1 LQICSNVF
9 LKLFAHIISADI
21 CEICGQKNK
30 KSMQKHI
37 AIIGAGV
44 AGLAAAVRLG
54 AAGHKVTVVE
64 ANDYV
69 GGKLTAKM
77 IGKYRF
83 DLGPSVFTM
92 PHLIEEL
99 TKISKQ
105 DSKFEYLNLDK
116 ICDYFY
122 EDGTTL
128 IAYTD
133 KEKFAT
139 EVQNKLGET
148 KESVYEQLK
157 FSATAYEL
165 TSDLFMNQS
174 LHKLSNF
181 LNFKTTKAI
190 LNIGKLKLNKT
201 MNEVNSDR
209 FKNKKTVQLFNRF
222 ATYNGSNPF
231 QAPALINI
239 IAHLEHNIGAFAPK
253 GGMHDITMHLYNL
266 SLKLG
271 VEYKMNT
278 RVLQVKTENDTAK
291 GVITSNGEI
300 NADIIVSDVDIKHLY
315 TKLLDKKYY
324 PTKILEQ
331 EKSLSA
337 LIFYWGIKK
346 EFKELGLHNIL
357 FSDDG
362 EAEFK
367 CVFGENKPY
376 HNPTTYINITSKVT
390 PSDSPEGCENWFVM
404 VNVPHN
410 ASGEPVTYIAE
421 MRKYIVAKINRI
433 LKTDIESYIEVE
445 DVLDPYLIE
454 QRTSSS
460 GGSLYGNSSNNKYA
474 AFLRHA
480 NNSSKIKN
488 LYFCGGSVHPGG
500 GIPLGLL
507 SAKIVSEMIS
517 EKK

>member
-1 LQICSNVF
+1 
-9 LKLFAHIISADI
+9 
-21 CEICGQKNK
+21 
-30 KSMQKHI
+30 MQKHI
-37 AIIGAGV
+37 VIIGSGV

-69 GGKLTAKM
+69 GGKLTAKK
-77 IGKYRF
+77 IGRYRF
-83 DLGPSVFTM
+83 DLGPSVFTL
-92 PHLIEEL
+92 PNLIDEL

-105 DSKFEYLNLDK
+105 DLKFEYLSLDK

-128 IAYTD
+128 NAYTD

-165 TSDLFMNQS
+165 TSDIFLNQS

-181 LNFKTTKAI
+181 LNLKTAKAI

-201 MNEVNSDR
+201 MNEVNSAR
-209 FKNKKTVQLFNRF
+209 FKNPKTIQLFNRF

-266 SLKLG
+266 SLRLG

-278 RVLQVKTENDTAK
+278 RALQIKTEDDIAI
-291 GVITSNGEI
+291 GVITSQGEI
-300 NADIIVSDVDIKHLY
+300 KADIIVSDADIKHVY

-324 PTKILEQ
+324 QTKILEQ

-390 PSDSPEGCENWFVM
+390 PTDAPVGYENWFVM

-410 ASGEPVTYIAE
+410 ASGEPIAYVQE
-421 MRKYIVAKINRI
+421 MRKNIVAKINRV

-488 LYFCGGSVHPGG
+488 MYFCGGSVHPGG

-507 SAKIVSEMIS
+507 SAKIVSEMIA
-517 EKK
+517 EKE

>member
-1 LQICSNVF
+1 M
-9 LKLFAHIISADI
+9 
-21 CEICGQKNK
+21 QKN
-30 KSMQKHI
+30 I
-37 AIIGAGV
+37 VIIGSGV
-44 AGLAAAVRLG
+44 AGLASAIRLG

-69 GGKLTAKM
+69 GGKLTAKN
-77 IGKYRF
+77 IGRYRF
-83 DLGPSVFTM
+83 DLGPSVFTL
-92 PHLIEEL
+92 PNLIEEL
-99 TKISKQ
+99 TLISKQ
-105 DSKFEYLNLDK
+105 ELKFEYLTLDK
-116 ICDYFY
+116 ICNYFY

-128 IAYTD
+128 SAYPD

-139 EVQNKLGET
+139 EIHNKLGET

-157 FSATAYEL
+157 YSATAYEL
-165 TSDLFMNQS
+165 IGELFMEQS

-181 LNFKTTKAI
+181 LNLKTAKAI

-201 MNEVNSDR
+201 MNEVNKAR

-266 SLKLG
+266 SVKLG

-278 RVLQVKTENDTAK
+278 RVIKVITENDL
-291 GVITSNGEI
+291 VNNVLTSSGEI
-300 NADIIVSDVDIKHLY
+300 KADIVVSGADIKHVY

-331 EKSLSA
+331 EKSLSG
-337 LIFYWGIKK
+337 LIFYWGVKK
-346 EFKELGLHNIL
+346 EFQELSLHNIL
-357 FSDDG
+357 FSENS
-362 EAEFK
+362 EAEFNSFFK
-367 CVFGENKPY
+367 DKTPY
-376 HNPTTYINITSKVT
+376 HDPTIYINITSKVT
-390 PSDSPEGCENWFVM
+390 PTDAPEGCENWFVM
-404 VNVPHN
+404 INVPHN
-410 ASGEPVTYIAE
+410 ASGEPIHYVKE
-421 MRKYIVAKINRI
+421 MRKQIVAKINRV
-433 LKTDIESYIEVE
+433 LKTNIEQYIEIE

-488 LYFCGGSVHPGG
+488 MYFCGGSVHPGG

-507 SAKIVSEMIS
+507 SAKIVSEMIA
-517 EKK
+517 EKS

>member
-1 LQICSNVF
+1 
-9 LKLFAHIISADI
+9 
-21 CEICGQKNK
+21 
-30 KSMQKHI
+30 MQKHI
-37 AIIGAGV
+37 IIIGSGV

-54 AAGHKVTVVE
+54 AVGHRVTVVE

-69 GGKLTAKM
+69 GGKLTAQQL
-77 IGKYRF
+77 GRYRF
-83 DLGPSVFTM
+83 DMGPSVFTL
-92 PHLIEEL
+92 PHLIEDL

-105 DSKFEYLNLDK
+105 DLKFEYLSLDK
-116 ICDYFY
+116 ICNYFY

-157 FSATAYEL
+157 YSATAYEL

-181 LNFKTTKAI
+181 LNLKTAKAI
-190 LNIGKLKLNKT
+190 LNIGKLKMNKT
-201 MNEVNSDR
+201 MNDVNSVR
-209 FKNKKTVQLFNRF
+209 FRNPKTIQLFNRF
-222 ATYNGSNPF
+222 ATYNGSNPY
-231 QAPALINI
+231 QAPAIINI

-253 GGMHDITMHLYNL
+253 GGMHDITKHLYGL
-266 SLKLG
+266 SLKLD
-271 VEYKMNT
+271 VEYKMST
-278 RVLQVKTENDTAK
+278 RVLEIKTENNTVK
-291 GVITSNGEI
+291 GIKTTNGDM
-300 NADIIVSDVDIKHLY
+300 NADIIISDADIKHVY
-315 TKLLDKKYY
+315 GKLLDKKYY
-324 PTKILEQ
+324 PVKILEQ

-357 FSDDG
+357 FAENG

-367 CVFGENKPY
+367 YVFGEQKPY
-376 HNPTTYINITSKVT
+376 KDPTTYINITSKIT
-390 PSDSPEGCENWFVM
+390 PGDAPEGCENWFVM
-404 VNVPHN
+404 INVPHN
-410 ASGEPVTYIAE
+410 ASGEPVSYVQE
-421 MRKYIVAKINRI
+421 MRKNIIAKINRV
-433 LKTDIESYIEVE
+433 LKTDIEHYIEVE

-460 GGSLYGNSSNNKYA
+460 GGSLYGNSSNNKFA

-480 NNSSKIKN
+480 NNSSKIRN

-507 SAKIVSEMIS
+507 SAKIVSEMIN
-517 EKK
+517 EKSGL

>member
-1 LQICSNVF
+1 M
-9 LKLFAHIISADI
+9 
-21 CEICGQKNK
+21 QKN
-30 KSMQKHI
+30 I
-37 AIIGAGV
+37 IIIGSGV
-44 AGLAAAVRLG
+44 AGLASAIRLG

-69 GGKLTAKM
+69 GGKLTAKN
-77 IGKYRF
+77 IGRYRF

-99 TKISKQ
+99 TLISKQ
-105 DSKFEYLNLDK
+105 ELKFEYLTLDK
-116 ICDYFY
+116 ICNYFY

-128 IAYTD
+128 SAYPD

-139 EVQNKLGET
+139 EVHHKLGET

-157 FSATAYEL
+157 YSATAYEL
-165 TSDLFMNQS
+165 IGELFMEQS

-181 LNFKTTKAI
+181 LNLKTAKAL
-190 LNIGKLKLNKT
+190 LNIRKLKLNKT
-201 MNEVNSDR
+201 MNEANDAR

-266 SLKLG
+266 SIKLG

-278 RVLQVKTENDTAK
+278 RVIKVITENDL
-291 GVITSNGEI
+291 VNNVLTSSGEI
-300 NADIIVSDVDIKHLY
+300 KADIVVSGADIKHVY

-331 EKSLSA
+331 EKSLSG
-337 LIFYWGIKK
+337 LIFYWGVKK
-346 EFKELGLHNIL
+346 EFQELSLHNIL
-357 FSDDG
+357 FSENS
-362 EAEFK
+362 EAEFNSFFK
-367 CVFGENKPY
+367 DKTPY
-376 HNPTTYINITSKVT
+376 HDPTIYINITSKVT
-390 PSDSPEGCENWFVM
+390 PTDAPEGCENWFVM
-404 VNVPHN
+404 INVPHN
-410 ASGEPVTYIAE
+410 ASGEPIHYVKE
-421 MRKYIVAKINRI
+421 MRKQIVAKINRL
-433 LKTDIESYIEVE
+433 LKTDIEQYIEIE
-445 DVLDPYLIE
+445 DVLEPYLIE

-488 LYFCGGSVHPGG
+488 MYFCGGSVHPGG

-507 SAKIVSEMIS
+507 SAKIVSEMIA
-517 EKK
+517 EKS

>member
-1 LQICSNVF
+1 M
-9 LKLFAHIISADI
+9 
-21 CEICGQKNK
+21 QKN
-30 KSMQKHI
+30 I
-37 AIIGAGV
+37 VIIGSGV
-44 AGLAAAVRLG
+44 AGLASAIRLG

-69 GGKLTAKM
+69 GGKLTAKK
-77 IGKYRF
+77 IGRYRF

-99 TKISKQ
+99 TLISKQ
-105 DSKFEYLNLDK
+105 ELKFEYLTLDK
-116 ICDYFY
+116 ICNYFY

-128 IAYTD
+128 SAYPD

-139 EVQNKLGET
+139 EVHNKLGET

-157 FSATAYEL
+157 YSATAYEL
-165 TSDLFMNQS
+165 IGELFMEQS

-181 LNFKTTKAI
+181 LNLKTAKAL
-190 LNIGKLKLNKT
+190 LNIRKLKLNKT
-201 MNEVNSDR
+201 MNEANNAR

-266 SLKLG
+266 SVKLG

-278 RVLQVKTENDTAK
+278 RVIKVITENDL
-291 GVITSNGEI
+291 VNNVLTSGGEI
-300 NADIIVSDVDIKHLY
+300 KADIVVSGADIKHVY

-331 EKSLSA
+331 EKSLSG
-337 LIFYWGIKK
+337 LIFYWGVKK
-346 EFKELGLHNIL
+346 EFQELSLHNIL
-357 FSDDG
+357 FSENS
-362 EAEFK
+362 EAEFNSFFK
-367 CVFGENKPY
+367 DKTPY
-376 HNPTTYINITSKVT
+376 HDPTIYINITSKVT
-390 PSDSPEGCENWFVM
+390 PTDAPEGCENWFVM
-404 VNVPHN
+404 INVPHN
-410 ASGEPVTYIAE
+410 ASGEPIHYVKE
-421 MRKYIVAKINRI
+421 MRKQIVAKINRV
-433 LKTDIESYIEVE
+433 LKTDIEQYIEIE
-445 DVLDPYLIE
+445 DVLEPYLIE

-488 LYFCGGSVHPGG
+488 MYFCGGSVHPGG

-507 SAKIVSEMIS
+507 SAKIVSEMIA
-517 EKK
+517 EKS

>member
-1 LQICSNVF
+1 M
-9 LKLFAHIISADI
+9 
-21 CEICGQKNK
+21 QKN
-30 KSMQKHI
+30 I
-37 AIIGAGV
+37 VIIGSGV
-44 AGLAAAVRLG
+44 AGLASAIRLG

-69 GGKLTAKM
+69 GGKLTAKN
-77 IGKYRF
+77 IGRYRF
-83 DLGPSVFTM
+83 DMGPSVFTM

-99 TKISKQ
+99 TIISKQ
-105 DSKFEYLNLDK
+105 ELKFEYLTLDK
-116 ICDYFY
+116 ICNYFY

-128 IAYTD
+128 SAYPD

-139 EVQNKLGET
+139 EVHNKLGET

-157 FSATAYEL
+157 YSATAYEL
-165 TSDLFMNQS
+165 IGELFMEQS

-181 LNFKTTKAI
+181 LNLKTAKAL
-190 LNIGKLKLNKT
+190 LNIRKLKLNKT
-201 MNEVNSDR
+201 MNEANDAR

-266 SLKLG
+266 SIKLG

-278 RVLQVKTENDTAK
+278 RVIKVLTENDL
-291 GVITSNGEI
+291 VNNVLTSGGEI
-300 NADIIVSDVDIKHLY
+300 KADIVVSGADIKHVY

-331 EKSLSA
+331 EKSLSG
-337 LIFYWGIKK
+337 LIFYWGVKK
-346 EFKELGLHNIL
+346 EFQELSLHNIL
-357 FSDDG
+357 FSENS
-362 EAEFK
+362 EAEFTS
-367 CVFGENKPY
+367 VFKDKTPY
-376 HNPTTYINITSKVT
+376 NDPTIYINITSKVT
-390 PSDSPEGCENWFVM
+390 PTDAPEGCENWFVM
-404 VNVPHN
+404 INVPHN
-410 ASGEPVTYIAE
+410 ASGEPIHYVKE
-421 MRKYIVAKINRI
+421 MRKQIVAKINRV
-433 LKTDIESYIEVE
+433 LKTDIEQYIEIE

-488 LYFCGGSVHPGG
+488 MYFCGGSVHPGG

-507 SAKIVSEMIS
+507 SAKIVSEMIA
-517 EKK
+517 EKS

>member
-1 LQICSNVF
+1 
-9 LKLFAHIISADI
+9 
-21 CEICGQKNK
+21 
-30 KSMQKHI
+30 MQKHI
-37 AIIGAGV
+37 VIIGSGV
-44 AGLAAAVRLG
+44 AGLSAAVRLG

-92 PHLIEEL
+92 PHLIKEL

-105 DSKFEYLNLDK
+105 DVKFEYLTLDK
-116 ICDYFY
+116 ICNYFY

-128 IAYTD
+128 SAYPD

-157 FSATAYEL
+157 YSATAYEL
-165 TSDLFMNQS
+165 TGELFMEQS

-181 LNFKTTKAI
+181 LNLKTAKAI

-201 MNEVNSDR
+201 MNDVNSAR
-209 FKNKKTVQLFNRF
+209 FKNPKTVQLFNRF
-222 ATYNGSNPF
+222 ATYNGSNPY
-231 QAPALINI
+231 QAPAIINI
-239 IAHLEHNIGAFAPK
+239 ISHLEHNIGAFAPK

-271 VEYKMNT
+271 VEYKLNT
-278 RVLQVKTENDTAK
+278 RVTQIITKNDVAV
-291 GVITSNGEI
+291 GVQTSNGEI
-300 NADIIVSDVDIKHLY
+300 AADIVVSDSDIKHVY

-324 PTKILEQ
+324 PAKILAQ

-346 EFKELGLHNIL
+346 EFKELSLHNIL

-362 EAEFK
+362 QKEFN
-367 CVFGENKPY
+367 CVFGDKKPY
-376 HNPTTYINITSKVT
+376 HNPSTYINITSKVT
-390 PSDSPEGCENWFVM
+390 PSDAPEGCENWFVM
-404 VNVPHN
+404 INVPHN
-410 ASGEPVTYIAE
+410 TSGQPIEYVQE
-421 MRKYIVAKINRI
+421 MRKHIVAKINRV
-433 LKTDIESYIEVE
+433 LKTDIEQYIEVE
-445 DVLDPYLIE
+445 EVLDPYLIE
-454 QRTSSS
+454 QRTSSA

-488 LYFCGGSVHPGG
+488 MYFVGGSVHPGG
-500 GIPLGLL
+500 GIPLGML
-507 SAKIVSEMIS
+507 SAKIVSEMIA

>member
-1 LQICSNVF
+1 M
-9 LKLFAHIISADI
+9 K
-21 CEICGQKNK
+21 
-30 KSMQKHI
+30 KHI
-37 AIIGAGV
+37 VIIGSGV

-54 AAGHKVTVVE
+54 AAGFKVTVVE
-64 ANDYV
+64 ANNYV
-69 GGKLTAKM
+69 GGKLTAQQM
-77 IGKYRF
+77 GNYRF
-83 DLGPSVFTM
+83 DMGPSVFTL
-92 PHLIEEL
+92 PDLIEDL
-99 TKISKQ
+99 TKVSKQ
-105 DSKFEYLNLDK
+105 DVKFEYLSLDK
-116 ICDYFY
+116 ICNYFY
-122 EDGTTL
+122 EDGTRLT
-128 IAYTD
+128 AYTD

-139 EVQNKLGET
+139 EVATKLGET

-165 TSDLFMNQS
+165 TAELFMEQS

-181 LNFKTTKAI
+181 LNLKTAKAI
-190 LNIGKLKLNKT
+190 LQIGKLKMGKT
-201 MNEVNSDR
+201 MNDVNRAR
-209 FKNKKTVQLFNRF
+209 FKNQKTVQLFNRF
-222 ATYNGSNPF
+222 ATYNGSNPY
-231 QAPALINI
+231 QAPAIINI

-271 VEYKMNT
+271 VEYKLNT
-278 RVLQVKTENDTAK
+278 RVQHIKTVNDTAVA
-291 GVITSNGEI
+291 VITSNGEI
-300 NADIIVSDVDIKHLY
+300 AADIIVSDADIKHVY

-357 FSDDG
+357 FSANG

-367 CVFGENKPY
+367 CVFGEKKPY
-376 HNPTTYINITSKVT
+376 HDPTTYINITSKVT
-390 PSDSPEGCENWFVM
+390 PTDAPEGCENWFVM

-410 ASGEPVTYIAE
+410 TSGEPVTYVKE
-421 MRKYIVAKINRI
+421 MRKHIVAKINRL
-433 LKTDIESYIEVE
+433 LKTDIEQYIEIE
-445 DVLDPYLIE
+445 DVQDPYLIE

-480 NNSSKIKN
+480 NHSSRIRN
-488 LYFCGGSVHPGG
+488 MYFCGGSVHPGG

-507 SAKIVSEMIS
+507 SAKIVSEMIA
-517 EKK
+517 EKN

>member
-1 LQICSNVF
+1 M
-9 LKLFAHIISADI
+9 
-21 CEICGQKNK
+21 QKN
-30 KSMQKHI
+30 I
-37 AIIGAGV
+37 VIIGSGV
-44 AGLAAAVRLG
+44 AGLASAIRLG

-64 ANDYV
+64 TNDYV
-69 GGKLTAKM
+69 GGKLTAKN
-77 IGKYRF
+77 IGRYRF

-99 TKISKQ
+99 TVISKQ
-105 DSKFEYLNLDK
+105 ELKFEYLTLDK
-116 ICDYFY
+116 ICNYFY

-128 IAYTD
+128 SAYPD

-139 EVQNKLGET
+139 EVHHKLGET

-157 FSATAYEL
+157 YSATAYEL
-165 TSDLFMNQS
+165 IGELFMEQS

-181 LNFKTTKAI
+181 LNLKTAKAL
-190 LNIGKLKLNKT
+190 LNIRKLKLNKT
-201 MNEVNSDR
+201 MNEANDAR

-231 QAPALINI
+231 KAPALINI

-266 SLKLG
+266 SVKLG

-278 RVLQVKTENDTAK
+278 RVIKVITENDL
-291 GVITSNGEI
+291 VNNVLTSGGEI
-300 NADIIVSDVDIKHLY
+300 KADIVVSGADIKHVY

-331 EKSLSA
+331 EKSLSG
-337 LIFYWGIKK
+337 LIFYWGVKK
-346 EFKELGLHNIL
+346 EFQELSLHNIL
-357 FSDDG
+357 FSENS
-362 EAEFK
+362 EAEFNSFFK
-367 CVFGENKPY
+367 DKTPY
-376 HNPTTYINITSKVT
+376 HDPTIYINITSKVT
-390 PSDSPEGCENWFVM
+390 PTDAPKGCENWFVM
-404 VNVPHN
+404 INVPHN
-410 ASGEPVTYIAE
+410 ASGEPIHYVKE
-421 MRKYIVAKINRI
+421 MRKQIVAKINRV
-433 LKTDIESYIEVE
+433 LKTDIEQYIEIE

-488 LYFCGGSVHPGG
+488 MYFCGGSVHPGG

-507 SAKIVSEMIS
+507 SAKIVSEMIA
-517 EKK
+517 EKS

>member
-1 LQICSNVF
+1 M
-9 LKLFAHIISADI
+9 
-21 CEICGQKNK
+21 QKN
-30 KSMQKHI
+30 I
-37 AIIGAGV
+37 VIIGSGV
-44 AGLAAAVRLG
+44 AGLASAIRLG

-69 GGKLTAKM
+69 GGKLTAKNS
-77 IGKYRF
+77 GRYRF
-83 DLGPSVFTM
+83 DMGPSVFTM

-105 DSKFEYLNLDK
+105 DLKFEYLTLDK
-116 ICDYFY
+116 ICNYFY

-128 IAYTD
+128 TAYPV
-133 KEKFAT
+133 KEKFAL

-157 FSATAYEL
+157 YSATAYEL
-165 TSDLFMNQS
+165 IGDLFMNQS

-181 LNFKTTKAI
+181 LNIKTAKAI

-201 MNEVNSDR
+201 MNDVNSAR
-209 FKNKKTVQLFNRF
+209 FKNPKTIQLFNRF
-222 ATYNGSNPF
+222 ATYNGSNPY
-231 QAPALINI
+231 QAPAIINI

-271 VEYKMNT
+271 VEYKMNM
-278 RVLQVKTENDTAK
+278 RVTQVLTENDTAK
-291 GVITSNGEI
+291 GVLTFNGEI
-300 NADIIVSDVDIKHLY
+300 KADIVVSDADIKHVY
-315 TKLLDKKYY
+315 TKLIDKKYY

-346 EFKELGLHNIL
+346 EFQELSLHNIL
-357 FSDDG
+357 FSENS
-362 EAEFK
+362 EAEFNSFFK
-367 CVFGENKPY
+367 DKTPY
-376 HNPTTYINITSKVT
+376 HDPTIYINITSKVT
-390 PSDSPEGCENWFVM
+390 PTDAPEGCENWFVM
-404 VNVPHN
+404 INVPHN
-410 ASGEPVTYIAE
+410 ASGEPIAYIQQ
-421 MRKYIVAKINRI
+421 MKKHIVAKINRV
-433 LKTDIESYIEVE
+433 LKTDIEQYIETE

-488 LYFCGGSVHPGG
+488 MYFCGGSVHPGG

-507 SAKIVSEMIS
+507 SAKIVSEMIA
-517 EKK
+517 EKH

>member
-1 LQICSNVF
+1 MR
-9 LKLFAHIISADI
+9 
-21 CEICGQKNK
+21 KN
-30 KSMQKHI
+30 I
-37 AIIGAGV
+37 VIIGSGV
-44 AGLAAAVRLG
+44 AGLGAAVRLG
-54 AAGHKVTVVE
+54 AAGYKVTVVE

-69 GGKLTAKM
+69 GGKLTAKN
-77 IGKYRF
+77 IGRFRF

-105 DSKFEYLNLDK
+105 DLKFEYLTLDK
-116 ICDYFY
+116 ICNYFY

-128 IAYTD
+128 TAYPD
-133 KEKFAT
+133 KEKFAL

-157 FSATAYEL
+157 YSATAYEL
-165 TSDLFMNQS
+165 IGDLFMNQS

-181 LNFKTTKAI
+181 LNIKTAKAV

-201 MNEVNSDR
+201 MNDVNSAR
-209 FKNKKTVQLFNRF
+209 FKNPKTIQLFNRF
-222 ATYNGSNPF
+222 ATYNGSNPY
-231 QAPALINI
+231 QAPAIINI

-278 RVLQVKTENDTAK
+278 RVTQVITENDTAK
-291 GVITSNGEI
+291 GVLTSNGEI
-300 NADIIVSDVDIKHLY
+300 KADIVVSDADIKHVY
-315 TKLLDKKYY
+315 TKLIDKKYY

-357 FSDDG
+357 FSENG
-362 EAEFK
+362 EAEFNSYFK
-367 CVFGENKPY
+367 EKKPY
-376 HNPTTYINITSKVT
+376 HNPSIYINITSKVT
-390 PSDSPEGCENWFVM
+390 PTDAPDGFENWFVM
-404 VNVPHN
+404 INVPHN
-410 ASGEPVTYIAE
+410 TSGEPVDYVQE
-421 MRKYIVAKINRI
+421 MRKQIVDKINRV
-433 LKTDIESYIEVE
+433 LKTDIEQYIEIE
-445 DVLDPYLIE
+445 EVLDPYLIE

-480 NNSSKIKN
+480 NSSSQIKN
-488 LYFCGGSVHPGG
+488 MYFCGGSVHPGG

-507 SAKIVSEMIS
+507 SAKIVSEMIA
-517 EKK
+517 EKH

>member
-1 LQICSNVF
+1 M
-9 LKLFAHIISADI
+9 
-21 CEICGQKNK
+21 QKN
-30 KSMQKHI
+30 I
-37 AIIGAGV
+37 VIIGSGV
-44 AGLAAAVRLG
+44 AGLASAIRLG

-69 GGKLTAKM
+69 GGKLTAKN
-77 IGKYRF
+77 IGRYRF

-99 TKISKQ
+99 TLISKQ
-105 DSKFEYLNLDK
+105 ELKFEYLTLDK
-116 ICDYFY
+116 ICNYFY

-128 IAYTD
+128 SAYPD

-139 EVQNKLGET
+139 EVHHKLGET

-157 FSATAYEL
+157 YSATAYEL
-165 TSDLFMNQS
+165 IGELFMEQS

-181 LNFKTTKAI
+181 LNLKTAKAL
-190 LNIGKLKLNKT
+190 LNIRKLKLNKT
-201 MNEVNSDR
+201 MNEANNAR

-266 SLKLG
+266 SVKLG

-278 RVLQVKTENDTAK
+278 RVIKVITENDL
-291 GVITSNGEI
+291 VNNVLTSSGEI
-300 NADIIVSDVDIKHLY
+300 KADIVVSGADIKHVY

-331 EKSLSA
+331 EKSLSG
-337 LIFYWGIKK
+337 LIFYWGVKK
-346 EFKELGLHNIL
+346 EFQELSLHNIL
-357 FSDDG
+357 FSENS
-362 EAEFK
+362 EAEFNSFFK
-367 CVFGENKPY
+367 DKTPY
-376 HNPTTYINITSKVT
+376 HDPTIYINITSKVT
-390 PSDSPEGCENWFVM
+390 PTDAPEGCENWFVM
-404 VNVPHN
+404 INVPHN
-410 ASGEPVTYIAE
+410 ASGEPIHYVKE
-421 MRKYIVAKINRI
+421 MRKQIVAKINRV
-433 LKTDIESYIEVE
+433 LKTDIEQYIEIE
-445 DVLDPYLIE
+445 DVLDPHLIE

-488 LYFCGGSVHPGG
+488 MYFCGGSVHPGG

-507 SAKIVSEMIS
+507 SAKIVSEMIA
-517 EKK
+517 EKS

>member
-1 LQICSNVF
+1 M
-9 LKLFAHIISADI
+9 
-21 CEICGQKNK
+21 QKN
-30 KSMQKHI
+30 I
-37 AIIGAGV
+37 VIIGSGV
-44 AGLAAAVRLG
+44 AGLASAIRLG

-69 GGKLTAKM
+69 GGKLTAKN
-77 IGKYRF
+77 IGRYRF
-83 DLGPSVFTM
+83 DMGPSVFTM

-99 TKISKQ
+99 TLISKQ
-105 DSKFEYLNLDK
+105 ELKFEYLTLDK
-116 ICDYFY
+116 ICNYFY

-128 IAYTD
+128 SAYPD

-139 EVQNKLGET
+139 EVHNKLGET

-157 FSATAYEL
+157 YSATAYEL
-165 TSDLFMNQS
+165 IGELFMEQS

-181 LNFKTTKAI
+181 LNLKTAKAL
-190 LNIGKLKLNKT
+190 LNIRKLKLNKT
-201 MNEVNSDR
+201 MNEANDAR

-266 SLKLG
+266 SVKLG

-278 RVLQVKTENDTAK
+278 RVIKVITENDL
-291 GVITSNGEI
+291 VNNVLTSGGEI
-300 NADIIVSDVDIKHLY
+300 KADIVVSGADIKHVY

-331 EKSLSA
+331 EKSLSG
-337 LIFYWGIKK
+337 LIFYWGVKK
-346 EFKELGLHNIL
+346 EFQELSLHNIL
-357 FSDDG
+357 FSENS
-362 EAEFK
+362 EAEFNSFFK
-367 CVFGENKPY
+367 DKTPY
-376 HNPTTYINITSKVT
+376 HDPTIYINITSKVT
-390 PSDSPEGCENWFVM
+390 PTDAPEGCENWFVM
-404 VNVPHN
+404 INVPHN
-410 ASGEPVTYIAE
+410 ASGEPIHYVKE
-421 MRKYIVAKINRI
+421 MRKQIVAKINRV
-433 LKTDIESYIEVE
+433 LKTDIEQYIEIE

-488 LYFCGGSVHPGG
+488 MYFCGGSVHPGG

-507 SAKIVSEMIS
+507 SAKIVSEMIA
-517 EKK
+517 EKS

>member
-1 LQICSNVF
+1 
-9 LKLFAHIISADI
+9 
-21 CEICGQKNK
+21 
-30 KSMQKHI
+30 MQKHI
-37 AIIGAGV
+37 VIIGSGV

-54 AAGHKVTVVE
+54 AAGHKVTVIE

-83 DLGPSVFTM
+83 DLGPSVLTM
-92 PHLIEEL
+92 PHLIEDL

-105 DSKFEYLNLDK
+105 QLKFDYLTLDK
-116 ICDYFY
+116 ICNYFY
-122 EDGTTL
+122 EDGTSL
-128 IAYTD
+128 NAYTD
-133 KEKFAT
+133 KDKFAT
-139 EVQNKLGET
+139 EVHNKLGET
-148 KESVYEQLK
+148 KESVFDQLK

-165 TSDLFMNQS
+165 TSDIFMNQS

-181 LNFKTTKAI
+181 LNLKTAKAI
-190 LNIGKLKLNKT
+190 FNIGKLKLNKT
-201 MNEVNSDR
+201 MNEVNSTR
-209 FKNKKTVQLFNRF
+209 FKNAKTVQLFNRF
-222 ATYNGSNPF
+222 ATYNGSSPYL
-231 QAPALINI
+231 APAIINI

-271 VEYKMNT
+271 VTYKMNS
-278 RVLQVKTENDTAK
+278 RVQHIITENDIATTI
-291 GVITSNGEI
+291 VTNNGDI
-300 NADIIVSDVDIKHLY
+300 KADIVVSDVDIKHLY
-315 TKLLDKKYY
+315 TKLLDKKYT

-346 EFKELGLHNIL
+346 EFKELSLHNIL
-357 FSDDG
+357 FSENG

-367 CVFGENKPY
+367 CLFEDKKPY
-376 HNPTTYINITSKVT
+376 HDPSTYINITSKVT
-390 PSDSPEGCENWFVM
+390 PTDSPEGCENWFVM

-410 ASGEPVTYIAE
+410 ASGEPIAYVQE
-421 MRKYIVAKINRI
+421 MRKNIVAKINRV
-433 LKTDIESYIEVE
+433 LKTDIESYIEIE

-507 SAKIVSEMIS
+507 SAKIVSEMIA
-517 EKK
+517 EKL